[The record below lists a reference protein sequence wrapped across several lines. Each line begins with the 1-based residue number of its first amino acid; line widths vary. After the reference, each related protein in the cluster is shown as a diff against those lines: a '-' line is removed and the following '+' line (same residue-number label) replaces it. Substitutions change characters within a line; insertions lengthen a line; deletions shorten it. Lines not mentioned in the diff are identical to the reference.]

1 MFELAGWDLVLAAFE
16 ELYKDL
22 NSSSEIN
29 PLLREMVEGDKLGVK
44 SGEGFYEWTP
54 ERIDE
59 IRDKMNRV
67 LIGRL
72 KDDRKATILGRE
84 T

>member
-44 SGEGFYEWTP
+44 SGEGFYEWTS
-54 ERIDE
+54 ERINE
-59 IRDKMNRV
+59 IRDRMNRT
-67 LIGRL
+67 LIGRM
-72 KDDRKATILGRE
+72 KEDVKRE
-84 T
+84 A

>member
-1 MFELAGWDLVLAAFE
+1 MDRAKCLIEEEVVLAAFE

-54 ERIDE
+54 ERIAE

-72 KDDRKATILGRE
+72 KDDVKRE
-84 T
+84 V

>member
-54 ERIDE
+54 ERIEE
-59 IRDKMNRV
+59 IRDRMNRV
-67 LIGRL
+67 LIGRM
-72 KDDRKATILGRE
+72 KDDVRRNA
-84 T
+84 

>member
-29 PLLREMVEGDKLGVK
+29 PLLREMVEDDKLGVK

-54 ERIDE
+54 ERIEE
-59 IRDKMNRV
+59 IRDRMNQV
-67 LIGRL
+67 LIGRI
-72 KDDRKATILGRE
+72 KDDVKRE
-84 T
+84 A